1 MLEQLFGSKTRVRL
15 LRLFLHN
22 PEQAFFVRQLSR
34 KIGAQINGVRNE
46 LENLVDLGVISVLRG
61 KQISDTES
69 QNQQK
74 KFYSINTSSLLY
86 PELREL
92 FIKARLMLEKD
103 FVRKIGQTGTVSYLL
118 LTGFFVG
125 LTNGPTDI
133 FVVGRVSRDKLAVII
148 HAFEREVGRELNY
161 TIMTPQEFKYRRDVT
176 DRFLYSILES
186 KKIVVVDE
194 LKEKEKIGV
203 MAV

>member
-46 LENLVDLGVISVLRG
+46 LDNLVQLGIISVAG
-61 KQISDTES
+61 TPH
-69 QNQQK
+69 QQK
-74 KFYSINTSSLLY
+74 KFYGINSASLLY

-92 FIKARLMLEKD
+92 FVKARAMCEKD
-103 FVRKIGQTGTVSYLL
+103 FVHKIGQTGTVSYLL

-125 LTNGPTDI
+125 LAGGPTDI
-133 FVVGRVSRDKLAVII
+133 FVVGRVNRDKLAAVIRV
-148 HAFEREVGRELNY
+148 FEREVGRELNY

-194 LKEKEKIGV
+194 LKEKEKVGAALV
-203 MAV
+203 